1 MKFAKTVLPMLG
13 LLLSQNALADDG
25 LSGANTA
32 WILTSTALVLMMTIP
47 GLSLFYGGL
56 VRVKNILSVLMQ
68 CFAITCM
75 VSLLWVIIGYSLA
88 FSEGGP
94 LLGGFDQILLAGV
107 TEGSMSGDIPE
118 SVFVMFQM
126 TFRHHH
132 ASTHCGRFRRTNAVF
147 LDVDLLGAVAVGGLR
162 ADYPLGM
169 GWRLARRDGSA

>member
-1 MKFAKTVLPMLG
+1 MKFAKTVLPLLG

-56 VRVKNILSVLMQ
+56 VRVKNILSVLIQ

-94 LLGGFDQILLAGV
+94 LLGG
-107 TEGSMSGDIPE
+107 S
-118 SVFVMFQM
+118 
-126 TFRHHH
+126 
-132 ASTHCGRFRRTNAVF
+132 
-147 LDVDLLGAVAVGGLR
+147 
-162 ADYPLGM
+162 
-169 GWRLARRDGSA
+169 